1 MIVCVH
7 TPVSR
12 HRNMAMEL
20 LQREGRWYLGVKVKD
35 KIPVSC
41 LVLQG
46 NSDTIYR
53 CVNCK
58 FVPETLCH
66 LECRHQ
72 MCEGCFGTF
81 TTYICERDQTVTR
94 KESVL
99 TSEKRCNTDL
109 EAFVLQ
115 CPSCDQKRDY
125 PSIKKHL
132 QEHFAAN
139 EEQVRASEH
148 LENAEKLVDDH
159 PLSTQSHKD
168 NRTTEQPDMELEDG
182 TSLVSMDTSGDEQRK
197 ESDRG
202 DASGSK
208 TCPLGATT
216 WDKEEYLEHLK
227 ACEERLTKC
236 SECMQEV
243 KYKHYG
249 NHLLECTKKDDKK
262 KSDRTLTCAKAK
274 HPSFGNYEHAEDISE
289 RRQKVEEVEALKRA
303 IKALEE
309 RIEHL
314 EKPLVK
320 IIQKLREN
328 AERRKY

>member
-46 NSDTIYR
+46 NSNTIYR

-94 KESVL
+94 KES
-99 TSEKRCNTDL
+99 
-109 EAFVLQ
+109 
-115 CPSCDQKRDY
+115 
-125 PSIKKHL
+125 KHL

-159 PLSTQSHKD
+159 PPSTQSHKD
-168 NRTTEQPDMELEDG
+168 NRTTEQPDMELKDG
-182 TSLVSMDTSGDEQRK
+182 TPLVSMDTSGDEQRK

-208 TCPLGATT
+208 TCPLCAKT
-216 WDKEEYLEHLK
+216 WDEGEYLEHLK

-262 KSDRTLTCAKAK
+262 KSDRTLTCVKAK
-274 HPSFGNYEHAEDISE
+274 DPSFGNYGNAEDVSE
-289 RRQKVEEVEALKRA
+289 RRQKVEEIEALKRA

-309 RIEHL
+309 RIENL